1 MIHTVIIKNFKS
13 LENVTFRLGK
23 FNCLVGMNGAGKSTV
38 LQALDLLAQL
48 MHGNVDQ
55 WLKTRGWESKDLPCR
70 TSHPHATLHSLLL
83 G

>member
-55 WLKTRGWESKDLPCR
+55 VGVRCTCGWQAGRFGGQCSRYREV
-70 TSHPHATLHSLLL
+70 